1 MHICNILSRFI
12 REEESVMDYIVNDRN
27 AVLIEGEKII
37 SNENLIEAINFCNNS
52 IRTLDGQTKQFDI
65 NIFEVLGMRN
75 LSGMVG
81 EYFAKSVERFSDGNL
96 HSNLHQDGYPD
107 LLRTNT
113 IQRLKYYQSLYTEIA
128 GKKYPKDKALFSP
141 FKYGGVEVKATCG
154 STPSASVT
162 PKPLIGEQRIDK
174 LTSFDWKAHHRE
186 TNNLL
191 SIFWDFIDEVP
202 TIAACF
208 YCNDLT
214 IDDWGKIVQPKLDG
228 GRTTSVSIMT
238 SAGVKKMCQGWI
250 AVIDSEPYIEALAGR
265 KWIGHRVKQLGGKS
279 PLFLL

>member
-1 MHICNILSRFI
+1 
-12 REEESVMDYIVNDRN
+12 MDYIINNDH
-27 AVLIEGEKII
+27 AVMINGEHII
-37 SNENLIEAINFCNNS
+37 SNNDLLQAIEFCNS
-52 IRTLDGQTKQFDI
+52 AIRTLDEQTKQFDI

-81 EYFAKSVERFSDGNL
+81 EYFAKSVERFSGEKL

-107 LLRTNT
+107 LLLTNT
-113 IQRLKYYQSLYTEIA
+113 KERRDYYQSLYTEIA

-162 PKPLIGEQRIDK
+162 PKPLIGEQRINK
-174 LTSFDWKAHHRE
+174 LTTFDWKAHHRE

-202 TIAACF
+202 TVAACF
-208 YCNDLT
+208 YRNDLT
-214 IDDWGKIVQPKLDG
+214 IDDWGKIVQPKTDG
-228 GRTTSVSIMT
+228 GRTTSVSIMN
-238 SAGVKKMCQGWI
+238 AGGVKKMCKGWI
-250 AVIDSEPYIEALAGR
+250 AVVDSKPYIDAFAGK
-265 KWIGHRVKQLGGKS
+265 KWIGYRVK
-279 PLFLL
+279 

>member
-1 MHICNILSRFI
+1 
-12 REEESVMDYIVNDRN
+12 MDYILNSDH
-27 AVLIEGEKII
+27 AVLLDGSCII
-37 SNENLIEAINFCNNS
+37 SNTNLLKAIMFCNS
-52 IRTLDGQTKQFDI
+52 AIRTLDEQTKQFDI

-81 EYFAKSVERFSDGNL
+81 EYFAKSVERFANGNL

-107 LLRTNT
+107 LLLTNT
-113 IQRLKYYQSLYTEIA
+113 EERLRYYQSLYTIID
-128 GKKYPKDKALFSP
+128 GKKYPKDKSLFSP
-141 FKYGGVEVKATCG
+141 FMYGGVEVKATCG

-162 PKPLIGEQRIDK
+162 PKPLIGEQRIGN

-202 TIAACF
+202 TVAACF
-208 YCNDLT
+208 YRNDLT
-214 IDDWGKIVQPKLDG
+214 IDDWGKIVQPKTDG

-238 SAGVKKMCQGWI
+238 SAGVKKMCKGWI
-250 AVIDSEPYIEALAGR
+250 AVIDSEPYIDAFAR
-265 KWIGHRVKQLGGKS
+265 KKWIGYRVK
-279 PLFLL
+279 

>member
-1 MHICNILSRFI
+1 
-12 REEESVMDYIVNDRN
+12 MDYSYIVNQNNSVTID
-27 AVLIEGEKII
+27 GELMITSENII
-37 SNENLIEAINFCNNS
+37 NAINFCNNA
-52 IRTLDGQTKQFDI
+52 IRMLDEQNRQFDI

-81 EYFAKSVERFSDGNL
+81 EYFVKSVQRYSEGNL

-113 IQRLKYYQSLYTEIA
+113 HERLRYYKSLYTEVS

-174 LTSFDWKAHHRE
+174 LTSFDWKAHHRG

-191 SIFWDFIDEVP
+191 AIIWDFIDEVP
-202 TIAACF
+202 TIVACF
-208 YCNDLT
+208 YRNDLV
-214 IDDWGKIVQPKLDG
+214 IDDWGKIVQPKANG

-238 SAGVKKMCQGWI
+238 SAGVKKMCSGWI
-250 AVIDSEPYIEALAGR
+250 AVIDSQQYVDTLAGN
-265 KWIGHRVKQLGGKS
+265 KWIGYKVK
-279 PLFLL
+279 

>member
-1 MHICNILSRFI
+1 MNYIL
-12 REEESVMDYIVNDRN
+12 NRN
-27 AVLIEGEKII
+27 STVLIDSECII
-37 SNENLIEAINFCNNS
+37 SNDNLIKAINFCNNA
-52 IRTLDGQTKQFDI
+52 IRKLDEQTKQFDI

-81 EYFAKSVERFSDGNL
+81 EYFAKSVERFSEGSL

-113 IQRLKYYQSLYTEIA
+113 LERLSYYQLLYTVIA
-128 GKKYPKDKALFSP
+128 GKKYPKDKSLFSP

-162 PKPLIGEQRIDK
+162 PKPLIGEQRISK

-208 YCNDLT
+208 YRNDLT
-214 IDDWGKIVQPKLDG
+214 IDDWGKIVQPKSDG

-238 SAGVKKMCQGWI
+238 SAGVKKMCKGWI
-250 AVIDSEPYIEALAGR
+250 AVIDSEPYIDALAGK
-265 KWIGHRVKQLGGKS
+265 KWIGYRVK
-279 PLFLL
+279 